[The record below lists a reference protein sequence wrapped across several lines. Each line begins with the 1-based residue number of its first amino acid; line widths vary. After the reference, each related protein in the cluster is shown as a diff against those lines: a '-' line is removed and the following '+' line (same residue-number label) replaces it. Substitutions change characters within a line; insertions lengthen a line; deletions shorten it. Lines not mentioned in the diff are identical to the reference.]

1 MSKLESRQVVSQHFS
16 NSRAASN
23 NYKYFECNA
32 GFTPHTWTKNKTKI
46 NYLLQNFPLCLHG
59 IVLLR
64 LFGPC
69 EFKVAF
75 VLAKNVIKTFET
87 KFDEKT

>member
-1 MSKLESRQVVSQHFS
+1 MLFTAQ
-16 NSRAASN
+16 
-23 NYKYFECNA
+23 A
-32 GFTPHTWTKNKTKI
+32 GPNKTKI

-69 EFKVAF
+69 LLKIAF
-75 VLAKNVIKTFET
+75 VLAKNVIKTFKT
-87 KFDEKT
+87 KFDEKTKKLKNKGRSFLALISAP